1 MALIQCP
8 ECGKMISDKAEFC
21 VGGGYPVKLI
31 LQDNDDFEF
40 NESES
45 FIDDDTDY
53 VVLENGE
60 PRNMGEN
67 MAISS
72 AKEYLETQGF
82 SKQGLIE
89 QLEFEGYTKE
99 EAVYGA
105 NNCGADWNTQASRS
119 AKSYLET
126 QGFSKQGLI
135 EQLEFE
141 GYTKEEA
148 IYGANNCRVDWKQ
161 QAIVVAKSYLESMSF
176 SRCALIEQLEYDGF
190 THEEAQYGVDKI
202 YR

>member
-1 MALIQCP
+1 MALIKCP
-8 ECGKMISDKAEFC
+8 ECGKMISDKAELC
-21 VGGGYPVKLI
+21 VGCGYPVKLI
-31 LQDNDDFEF
+31 LQDNDDFDD
-40 NESES
+40 NES
-45 FIDDDTDY
+45 FVDDDTDY
-53 VVLENGE
+53 VVLGNGE

-67 MAISS
+67 MATSS

-89 QLEFEGYTKE
+89 QLEFDGYTRKE
-99 EAVYGA
+99 SLFGV
-105 NNCGADWNTQASRS
+105 NNCGADWNFQAIRC

-135 EQLEFE
+135 EQLEFD

-148 IYGANNCRVDWKQ
+148 FYGVNKCGVDWKQ
-161 QAIVVAKSYLESMSF
+161 QAIAVAKSYLESMSF
-176 SRCALIEQLEYDGF
+176 SRRALIEQLEYDGF
-190 THEEAQYGVDKI
+190 THEEAQYGVDKV

>member
-8 ECGKMISDKAEFC
+8 ECGKKISDKAEFC
-21 VGGGYPVKLI
+21 VGCGYPVKLI
-31 LQDNDDFEF
+31 LQDNDDFDV
-40 NESES
+40 NESEF
-45 FIDDDTDY
+45 FIDDDTNY
-53 VVLENGE
+53 VVLENDE
-60 PRNMGEN
+60 QRNIGEN

-72 AKEYLETQGF
+72 AKEYLDTQGF

-105 NNCGADWNTQASRS
+105 NNCGADWNAQAIRS

-126 QGFSKQGLI
+126 QGFSRQGLI

-148 IYGANNCRVDWKQ
+148 VYGVNKCGVDWKQ

-176 SRCALIEQLEYDGF
+176 SRRALMEQLEYEGF
-190 THEEAQYGVDKI
+190 THEEAQYGVDKV

>member
-21 VGGGYPVKLI
+21 VGCGYPVKLI
-31 LQDNDDFEF
+31 LQDNDDFED

-72 AKEYLETQGF
+72 AKE
-82 SKQGLIE
+82 
-89 QLEFEGYTKE
+89 
-99 EAVYGA
+99 
-105 NNCGADWNTQASRS
+105 
-119 AKSYLET
+119 YLET